1 MGASLDS
8 HSAPELT
15 EVTEKR
21 SFSCGADASS
31 GERYCRQDHPVRPA
45 GAQRPR
51 NDSHSRAPPAEL
63 RTVRLCVSVT
73 AVLMNCF
80 GFNPMKML
88 VMSGLVQ
95 GFSTPP
101 LMLLIVVMT
110 NSRRLMHDRVNGRAI
125 NALAAVTLLAIS
137 AASVTLLVR
146 LVS

>member
-1 MGASLDS
+1 
-8 HSAPELT
+8 
-15 EVTEKR
+15 
-21 SFSCGADASS
+21 
-31 GERYCRQDHPVRPA
+31 
-45 GAQRPR
+45 
-51 NDSHSRAPPAEL
+51 
-63 RTVRLCVSVT
+63 VT